1 MRFHKP
7 EWHDRISSTN
17 TVLMERVR
25 SGKDVPSGWVLAA
38 REQTAG
44 RGRYDRTWVGQMGK
58 NLTFSFLLLTRAEF
72 PRLSSLPMAVALA
85 TASALEA
92 FEIDAQV
99 KWPNDV
105 LVGGGK
111 ICGILSEW
119 CDLPHPEGNRVVV
132 GVGLNVNMEGNEAAL
147 FERPATSMR
156 IETGR
161 MYEVEAVLTQVLEM
175 LPGWLMR

>member
-92 FEIDAQV
+92 FEIFA
-99 KWPNDV
+99 
-105 LVGGGK
+105 
-111 ICGILSEW
+111 
-119 CDLPHPEGNRVVV
+119 
-132 GVGLNVNMEGNEAAL
+132 
-147 FERPATSMR
+147 F
-156 IETGR
+156 
-161 MYEVEAVLTQVLEM
+161 
-175 LPGWLMR
+175 